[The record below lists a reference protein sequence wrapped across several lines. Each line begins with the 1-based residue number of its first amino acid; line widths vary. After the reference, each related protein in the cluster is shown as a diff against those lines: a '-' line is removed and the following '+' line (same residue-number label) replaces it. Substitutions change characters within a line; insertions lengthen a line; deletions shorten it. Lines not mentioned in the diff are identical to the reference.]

1 MATFLA
7 LFITSNYNPSQPV
20 LSLFRLDNLHEAGK
34 GAVTGSF
41 YLRGKD
47 TGREFIILQVIGDA
61 LTALALSGAG
71 FIGAVAAG
79 FVGFNIAFH
88 D

>member
-1 MATFLA
+1 M
-7 LFITSNYNPSQPV
+7 
-20 LSLFRLDNLHEAGK
+20 SLFRLDDLHEAGK
-34 GAVTGSF
+34 GAVIGSF

-61 LTALALSGAG
+61 LTAFALSRAG
-71 FIGAVAAG
+71 LISAVAPG
-79 FVGFNIAFH
+79 LVGFNIAFH